1 MTDKPSE
8 HALKGAETIVVTDR
22 DRLAEIKARYG
33 YDPSL
38 SDQHDVFWL
47 IAGMERLRGE
57 NERLRLRLD
66 VKASKPRRRPIEPM
80 YEDWSPD

>member
-1 MTDKPSE
+1 M
-8 HALKGAETIVVTDR
+8 TDR

-47 IAGMERLRGE
+47 IDEVEAAWERETAQRNSGCHE
-57 NERLRLRLD
+57 HSWRQTGGDFGQSFFECSRCGREKRMPQG
-66 VKASKPRRRPIEPM
+66 VAP
-80 YEDWSPD
+80 